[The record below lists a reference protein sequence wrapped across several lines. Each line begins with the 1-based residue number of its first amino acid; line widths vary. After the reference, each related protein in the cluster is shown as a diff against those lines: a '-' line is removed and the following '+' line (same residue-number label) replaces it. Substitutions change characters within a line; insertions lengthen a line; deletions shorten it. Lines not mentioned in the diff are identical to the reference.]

1 MVGMASQE
9 VAVTQNNQTVNVTLK
24 DAEGVMLNET
34 VISASR
40 VEERI
45 LESPVSI
52 EKLDA
57 VALRATPS
65 ANFYD
70 AVENLKGVQLNTN
83 SLTFKSVNTRG
94 FATFANTRF
103 VQVIDGMD
111 NAARA

>member
-65 ANFYD
+65 ANF
-70 AVENLKGVQLNTN
+70 
-83 SLTFKSVNTRG
+83 
-94 FATFANTRF
+94 
-103 VQVIDGMD
+103 
-111 NAARA
+111 